1 MNPGRIKKW
10 IGIFALVFFTLGKTA
25 TSGYFKCNFGLGGPV
40 TSFGV
45 LAGFYVK
52 GF

>member
-10 IGIFALVFFTLGKTA
+10 IGIFALVFFALGKTA
-25 TSGYFKCNFGLGGPV
+25 TSGYFSDFGLGGPV
-40 TSFGV
+40 ISFGV

>member
-1 MNPGRIKKW
+1 MDSGRKKR
-10 IGIFALVFFTLGKTA
+10 IGIFALVFFALEKAA
-25 TSGYFKCNFGLGGPV
+25 TSEYFKCDFGLGEPV